1 MKITVKRLTPADS
14 WIEACESTVGGKK
27 IRATWEEL
35 LEAEHSPIRA
45 VWFRIRMEGIPAFVS
60 THFVRHRVGV
70 EHYVQS
76 LRDDRGGTGDE
87 KRNTP
92 VLHTMDANAQ
102 SIINMARKRLCYQAH
117 NETVEVMQA
126 IAAGIRELDE
136 ELYRRMMPEC
146 LYRGRVC
153 HERRMC
159 GQIVGV
165 KHLRESENNM

>member
-14 WIEACESTVGGKK
+14 WIEACESTVGGKQ

-60 THFVRHRVGV
+60 THFVRHHVGV

-76 LRDDRGGTGDE
+76 LREDRGGDGTEG
-87 KRNTP
+87 RNTP

-102 SIINMARKRLCYQAH
+102 ALIAMARKRLCFQAH
-117 NETVEVMQA
+117 AQTIDAMRE
-126 IAAGIRELDE
+126 IKAAVGQIDQELAE
-136 ELYRRMMPEC
+136 RMVPEC
-146 LYRGRVC
+146 IYRGGVC
-153 HERRMC
+153 HERKTCGRMT
-159 GQIVGV
+159 GV
-165 KHLRESENNM
+165 KH